1 MFKGVTYLKAC
12 LDYSY
17 WHGRSCKNLNCC
29 FPARLLSLKF
39 FAWFCFCSAAWHLR
53 QMGGKIQTFTYFLHG
68 DMNNPDKFLNQR
80 SLFSFIIIYC
90 LLRCVYSQIFF
101 LLFISSNPWLWH
113 LFYKQNLIFR
123 ERSEFG
129 ISDNMT
135 WKAYWT
141 VHLHCWKNLV
151 LVCLFVKIK
160 NHKILTV
167 PYKFQVRKKGNP
179 SLSEAVRIRDTWV
192 HSILTTFFPSPN
204 EEPSQQDIWSPLP
217 PHMQPRYGF

>member
-1 MFKGVTYLKAC
+1 M
-12 LDYSY
+12 
-17 WHGRSCKNLNCC
+17 GR
-29 FPARLLSLKF
+29 
-39 FAWFCFCSAAWHLR
+39 
-53 QMGGKIQTFTYFLHG
+53 KIQIFTNFLHG
-68 DMNNPDKFLNQR
+68 DTNNPDKFLNQR
-80 SLFSFIIIYC
+80 SLFDVFT
-90 LLRCVYSQIFF
+90 YSQIFF

-129 ISDNMT
+129 ISDNMS

-141 VHLHCWKNLV
+141 MHWWKKIL

>member
-1 MFKGVTYLKAC
+1 MKGPNSELVTIC
-12 LDYSY
+12 LEKLIERCTD
-17 WHGRSCKNLNCC
+17 
-29 FPARLLSLKF
+29 
-39 FAWFCFCSAAWHLR
+39 
-53 QMGGKIQTFTYFLHG
+53 GKKIL
-68 DMNNPDKFLNQR
+68 
-80 SLFSFIIIYC
+80 
-90 LLRCVYSQIFF
+90 
-101 LLFISSNPWLWH
+101 
-113 LFYKQNLIFR
+113 
-123 ERSEFG
+123 
-129 ISDNMT
+129 
-135 WKAYWT
+135 
-141 VHLHCWKNLV
+141 